1 MGHASVGR
9 RSPVVPGVLGE
20 ERSGI
25 STRSLRTGQGNFE
38 ILDGDV
44 LRRPPGL
51 EKYATN
57 ACKCGD
63 SYCSHTAFSSQVSKK
78 VTPLSFKLVQ
88 VFPVIN
94 SPKKSEI
101 KF

>member
-1 MGHASVGR
+1 M
-9 RSPVVPGVLGE
+9 LGE

-25 STRSLRTGQGNFE
+25 STRSLRAGQGNFE
-38 ILDGDV
+38 ILDLDGDV
-44 LRRPPGL
+44 LRRPGFKNTPRTL
-51 EKYATN
+51 VNVMT
-57 ACKCGD
+57 
-63 SYCSHTAFSSQVSKK
+63 HTAFSSEVSKK